1 MIFFDWRKIHLAS
14 GGNARRVI
22 LALRTLAGEVPRNR
36 FDPLYHFY
44 IKDFTGKSFLV
55 NPREL
60 LEEDFFYKPKEIAEY
75 VALASFRNYSHYA
88 TTGDTSLDLLHSP
101 VRQDIITNNRLLS
114 IENGKILFKFEEVTR
129 RK

>member
-1 MIFFDWRKIHLAS
+1 L
-14 GGNARRVI
+14 RV
-22 LALRTLAGEVPRNR
+22 LNGEVPKNR

-44 IKDFTGKSFLV
+44 IRDLSGKSFLV
-55 NPREL
+55 NLPQL

-75 VALASFRNYSHYA
+75 VALASFRNYSYYA

-101 VRQDIITNNRLLS
+101 VRQDIIINNRLLS
-114 IENGKILFKFEEVTR
+114 IENDRVRFKYEEVTR